1 MKKKA
6 FNPGDWK
13 KPRKKEILRCA
24 QDDSTAGQASNDEN
38 LADEIERLTQAVE
51 ARKVDITGD
60 YHQWLEIGFALKEA
74 LGEDGRS
81 YFHRLSRFY
90 PGYDE
95 DEADK
100 QYDKCMRSK
109 GDGIQPRTL
118 FYFAKLAGIQLRP
131 ERPVPEP
138 KQSPMR
144 GVEGFEGLREK
155 RMPTFSQDLKGK
167 LPKLLDEIVCN
178 AISDEDADLLILG
191 SVVALSACLPHLSGV
206 YGDRP
211 VFPNLFLF
219 VTAPASAGKG
229 RLTLCRRL
237 VQPIQKQMQ
246 FLYDEDMAKYRKA
259 KADYERKKK
268 RDPTLE
274 PPEEPKRRTLIIP
287 ANSSATMVYQILAE
301 NDGSGLMF
309 ETEGDT
315 LAVTF
320 KSDFG
325 DYSDGFRKAFHH
337 EPISYTRRKDREF
350 VELLQPKLSTVLS
363 GTPRQ
368 IAALIPDTENG
379 LFSRFIFYYLDFRLE
394 WQNAF
399 PQHKDGDCV
408 DETFDRIGDRI
419 LKLYQNLQM
428 NAGIKFYFTAS
439 QKRDFNEHYRQAQWD
454 YYQLF
459 GDDIIASVRRLGLIT
474 YRIAMILSVLRMAD
488 ELEFPPMLYC
498 HDQDFRAAMII
509 SRVLMR
515 HTVRVYKEL
524 SSHELYKPAAEG
536 TKRQNQLLD
545 ELPAEFG
552 TAEAIDTAGKM
563 GISQKSVERYLKEW
577 REAELIRRVSHGHY
591 QKTNPQTDKPS
602 QPSREGITSTN
613 NAQDDDIQP

>member
-1 MKKKA
+1 M
-6 FNPGDWK
+6 
-13 KPRKKEILRCA
+13 
-24 QDDSTAGQASNDEN
+24 
-38 LADEIERLTQAVE
+38 
-51 ARKVDITGD
+51 
-60 YHQWLEIGFALKEA
+60 
-74 LGEDGRS
+74 
-81 YFHRLSRFY
+81 
-90 PGYDE
+90 
-95 DEADK
+95 
-100 QYDKCMRSK
+100 
-109 GDGIQPRTL
+109 
-118 FYFAKLAGIQLRP
+118 
-131 ERPVPEP
+131 
-138 KQSPMR
+138 
-144 GVEGFEGLREK
+144 
-155 RMPTFSQDLKGK
+155 
-167 LPKLLDEIVCN
+167 
-178 AISDEDADLLILG
+178 
-191 SVVALSACLPHLSGV
+191 
-206 YGDRP
+206 
-211 VFPNLFLF
+211 
-219 VTAPASAGKG
+219 
-229 RLTLCRRL
+229 
-237 VQPIQKQMQ
+237 
-246 FLYDEDMAKYRKA
+246 
-259 KADYERKKK
+259 
-268 RDPTLE
+268 
-274 PPEEPKRRTLIIP
+274 
-287 ANSSATMVYQILAE
+287 
-301 NDGSGLMF
+301 
-309 ETEGDT
+309 
-315 LAVTF
+315 
-320 KSDFG
+320 
-325 DYSDGFRKAFHH
+325 
-337 EPISYTRRKDREF
+337 
-350 VELLQPKLSTVLS
+350 LS

-577 REAELIRRVSHGHY
+577 REAELIRRVSPTLSRG
-591 QKTNPQTDKPS
+591 NPF
-602 QPSREGITSTN
+602 N
-613 NAQDDDIQP
+613 

>member
-1 MKKKA
+1 MTKKA

-138 KQSPMR
+138 KQSPTR

-439 QKRDFNEHYRQAQWD
+439 QKRDFNEHYRQVQWD

-498 HDQDFRAAMII
+498 HDQDFRAAMLI